1 MKGARGDEEDMVGL
15 HRPIFGRDRCAL
27 DQRQQVALHALT
39 AHRAAAHV
47 ADRDLVDLVEEDD
60 PARLG
65 IGKRDARDIVLIQ
78 ALVLLLLDEAR
89 RGFEN
94 RQLAALSGAPAH
106 GFAKHVRQIY
116 HAHLSRL
123 AGQFEVHRSE
133 EHTSELQSLMRISYA
148 VFCLKKK
155 KYKYNYN

>member
-1 MKGARGDEEDMVGL
+1 MVCL

-47 ADRDLVDLVEEDD
+47 ADRALVDLVEEDD

-65 IGKRDARDIVLIQ
+65 IGKRAARDIVLIQ

-94 RQLAALSGAPAH
+94 RQLAALSWGPAP
-106 GFAKHVRQIY
+106 GVSQTVPQ
-116 HAHLSRL
+116 L
-123 AGQFEVHRSE
+123 
-133 EHTSELQSLMRISYA
+133 
-148 VFCLKKK
+148 
-155 KYKYNYN
+155 

>member
-1 MKGARGDEEDMVGL
+1 M
-15 HRPIFGRDRCAL
+15 FGRYRGAL
-27 DQRQQVALHALT
+27 YRRRQVALHALT
-39 AHRAAAHV
+39 AHRAAAPV
-47 ADRDLVDLVEEDD
+47 ADRDLVDLVEEDE

-123 AGQFEVHRSE
+123 AGQFEVHAGGVGNLDLELAVVEMPFAYALARSE
-133 EHTSELQSLMRISYA
+133 EHTSELPSLIRNSYA
-148 VFCLKKK
+148 VL
-155 KYKYNYN
+155 

>member
-1 MKGARGDEEDMVGL
+1 MKGGRGDEEDLVGL
-15 HRPIFGRDRCAL
+15 QLPIFGRDRFAL

-78 ALVLLLLDEAR
+78 ALVLL
-89 RGFEN
+89 
-94 RQLAALSGAPAH
+94 
-106 GFAKHVRQIY
+106 
-116 HAHLSRL
+116 
-123 AGQFEVHRSE
+123 RSE
-133 EHTSELQSLMRISYA
+133 EHTSELQSPMRISYS
-148 VFCLKKK
+148 VFCLKKNK
-155 KYKYNYN
+155 NHSTRRQPHNSVPTETRHTIKI